1 MGLVCD
7 RDVVTTCLEQTGSK
21 PHAPHQTK
29 RNCIGALRW
38 GVLQGDWRII
48 EQIAIPMHPWH
59 PCNEYKKIISQGSVS
74 LPLSPSRTG
83 FSCGTAKLSVELP
96 GLRLH
101 AKPAQRPA
109 NKTKAH
115 MLPKIQCLLKLGVEV
130 GNEPNGP
137 GSAVEPCKVYLQAF
151 SRYTGNAVFFHPDRR
166 LGSSW
171 QDLNYSRIRKTCSA
185 SFPSKGLDSDKKWVK
200 MQNGLAW

>member
-1 MGLVCD
+1 M
-7 RDVVTTCLEQTGSK
+7 
-21 PHAPHQTK
+21 
-29 RNCIGALRW
+29 
-38 GVLQGDWRII
+38 
-48 EQIAIPMHPWH
+48 
-59 PCNEYKKIISQGSVS
+59 SVS

-83 FSCGTAKLSVELP
+83 FSWRTAKLSIELP

-137 GSAVEPCKVYLQAF
+137 GSAVEPCKVYELQAF
-151 SRYTGNAVFFHPDRR
+151 FRYTGNAVFAI
-166 LGSSW
+166 L
-171 QDLNYSRIRKTCSA
+171 TE
-185 SFPSKGLDSDKKWVK
+185 
-200 MQNGLAW
+200 GLAVRGKISIIPGYAKHALQATLQKELIWIKSGLRCKMVQLDNGFLSNFYPRLNCWEQLSPCLKKKLPTHAKKSGKQRHYGVDL